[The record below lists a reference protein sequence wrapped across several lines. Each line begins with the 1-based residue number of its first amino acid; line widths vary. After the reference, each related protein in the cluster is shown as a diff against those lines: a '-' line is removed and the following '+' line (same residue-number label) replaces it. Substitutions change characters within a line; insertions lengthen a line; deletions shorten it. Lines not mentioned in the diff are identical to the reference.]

1 MGRVKGTLIK
11 RVSKE
16 LLVKYPDK
24 FTTDFEKNKKIVNQI
39 LTTYK
44 RFRNSITGYV
54 TRIVKMRIEKEKAK
68 KK

>member
-16 LLVKYPDK
+16 LIEKYPDK
-24 FTTDFEKNKKIVNQI
+24 FTSDFEKNKKVVDQI

-54 TRIVKMRIEKEKAK
+54 TRLIKMAEEK
-68 KK
+68 KKSNK

>member
-1 MGRVKGTLIK
+1 MGRVKQTLIK

-16 LLVKYPDK
+16 LIVKYPDK
-24 FTTDFEKNKKIVNQI
+24 FTSNFEENKKVVNQI

-54 TRIVKMRIEKEKAK
+54 TRLVKMAEEKKNK
-68 KK
+68 K

>member
-11 RVSKE
+11 RVSRE
-16 LLVKYPDK
+16 LIEKYPDK
-24 FTTDFEKNKKIVNQI
+24 FTSNFEKNKKVIDQI

-54 TRIVKMRIEKEKAK
+54 TRLIKMAEEK
-68 KK
+68 KKNKK

>member
-16 LLVKYPDK
+16 LIEKYPDK
-24 FTTDFEKNKKIVNQI
+24 FTSDFEKNKKVINQI
-39 LTTYK
+39 LNTYK

-54 TRIVKMRIEKEKAK
+54 TRLTKVAEEK
-68 KK
+68 KKSKK

>member
-16 LLVKYPDK
+16 LIEKYPDK
-24 FTTDFEKNKKIVNQI
+24 FTSDFEKNKKVVDQI

-54 TRIVKMRIEKEKAK
+54 TRLIKMAEEK
-68 KK
+68 KKSKK

>member
-16 LLVKYPDK
+16 LLREYPDK
-24 FTTDFEKNKKIVNQI
+24 FTSDFEKNKTIVNKV

-44 RFRNSITGYV
+44 RFRNSIAGYI
-54 TRIVKMRIEKEKAK
+54 TRLIKMKEQEKK
-68 KK
+68 

>member
-11 RVSKE
+11 RVSRE
-16 LLVKYPDK
+16 LIEKYPDK
-24 FTTDFEKNKKIVNQI
+24 FTSNFEKNKKVVNQI

-54 TRIVKMRIEKEKAK
+54 TRLVKMAEEK
-68 KK
+68 KKDKK